1 MADYTYDGAFEAP
14 ASGKVASMAN
24 WAGAAVSLAL
34 VAGIGIWGY
43 RVMARDVSGIPVVQA
58 MSGPMREAPV
68 DPGGRLA
75 DHQGLAVNAVAGQ
88 GAAARPADRLVLAPR
103 AAGLGSEDVAVG
115 ALAPQPDPRPAVA
128 PMETALADRAE
139 LAANTAPEQSE
150 TGEPDSMAA
159 LIDQIAGNSRPLTP
173 LEPGEDTEVV
183 ASVGESSPEESAVA
197 LQPLTAPQPLP
208 ESGKGLARSLK
219 PRLRPAGLSSTV
231 VASVTPAAAAEAVAA
246 AEAQVT
252 EIAPTDLATGTRLVQ
267 IGAFD
272 SMETARDE
280 WDRLANRFGEFLDDK
295 ARVVQKASSG
305 GRTFYRLRA
314 HGFED
319 LADARRFCAAFVA
332 QNVDC
337 IPVVTR

>member
-1 MADYTYDGAFEAP
+1 MADYTYDGAFGAP
-14 ASGKVASMAN
+14 ASAKVASLAN

-58 MSGPMREAPV
+58 MSGPMREAPA

-88 GAAARPADRLVLAPR
+88 GAASGPADRLVLAPR
-103 AAGLGSEDVAVG
+103 AAGLGAEDVALG
-115 ALAPQPDPRPAVA
+115 AFASQPAPQPAAARV
-128 PMETALADRAE
+128 ETALAGGSDPAE
-139 LAANTAPEQSE
+139 AAPGLPGS
-150 TGEPDSMAA
+150 GEPDSMAS
-159 LIDQIAGNSRPLTP
+159 LIDQIAGSSQPLTP
-173 LEPGEDTEVV
+173 LEPGQDTEVV
-183 ASVGESSPEESAVA
+183 ASVDASRPDASVVA
-197 LQPLTAPQPLP
+197 PQPVTAPQPLP
-208 ESGKGLARSLK
+208 EPGKGLARSLK
-219 PRLRPAGLSSTV
+219 PRLRPAGLSATV
-231 VASVTPAAAAEAVAA
+231 VASVDPAVAA
-246 AEAQVT
+246 RAVADAEAQVT
-252 EIAPTDLATGTRLVQ
+252 EIAPTELAAGTRLVQ

-272 SMETARDE
+272 SVETARAE
-280 WDRLANRFGEFLDDK
+280 WDRLATRFGEFLDDK

-319 LADARRFCAAFVA
+319 LADARRFCASFVA